1 LTLRALVPNAIT
13 SAALCSGLTGI
24 RFAINGDFERAVMAV
39 IIAGILDGIDGRVA
53 RMMKAQS
60 RFGAE
65 LDSLSD
71 AISFGVAP
79 ALILYLWSLQTEPR
93 FGWFAALALAVCCAL
108 RLARFNARID
118 MADQPHKSA
127 GFLTGV
133 PAPVGAGL
141 AMLPLYLWIAS
152 GREFRYPMF
161 VGVWAAL
168 IAFLMISN
176 MATLGWTALRP
187 RRHPPGSDRAVR
199 AGDCRAADG
208 TVVDAGGYLR
218 DLSGA
223 RAGGRGAPMRASG
236 GCAAGRAIRR
246 SAVRLIERT
255 GARRRPHPPQ
265 ARLPACPTRCDAVF
279 PVRHAGTR
287 LAQQAAHR
295 TGLRLR
301 SPQSHR
307 WPEGR
312 HRQKAARQ
320 EHQA

>member
-1 LTLRALVPNAIT
+1 MTSGAAPSAEPEETFDVNGEALPDGEDFGRTRLPRGLTLRALVPNAIT

-118 MADQPHKSA
+118 MAEQPHKSA

-152 GREFRYPMF
+152 GREEFRYPVF

-187 RRHPPGSDRAVR
+187 RR
-199 AGDCRAADG
+199 
-208 TVVDAGGYLR
+208 
-218 DLSGA
+218 
-223 RAGGRGAPMRASG
+223 
-236 GCAAGRAIRR
+236 AIRLEVIALFGLVIAALLTEPWLTLVGICGVYLALVPVGVVRYARVRRLRGGQGR
-246 SAVRLIERT
+246 SAV
-255 GARRRPHPPQ
+255 PPS
-265 ARLPACPTRCDAVF
+265 A
-279 PVRHAGTR
+279 
-287 LAQQAAHR
+287 
-295 TGLRLR
+295 
-301 SPQSHR
+301 
-307 WPEGR
+307 
-312 HRQKAARQ
+312 
-320 EHQA
+320 